1 MPATL
6 DEDDTEDYVND
17 DLDNNNKYKQSNDDN
32 NKNDDDDDNNVDYGD
47 HSGCDDDDD
56 DQDILMKLISHCH
69 DLLGHKVKLFFLVGN
84 QRSCPTKFTHL
95 SSQGKYSCF

>member
-1 MPATL
+1 MTATL
-6 DEDDTEDYVND
+6 DDDDTEDYVD
-17 DLDNNNKYKQSNDDN
+17 DDN
-32 NKNDDDDDNNVDYGD
+32 NKNDDDDDNNVDCGD

-56 DQDILMKLISHCH
+56 DDDEYDDDDILMKLISHCH